1 MLVSLDICLFRTES
15 HENLP
20 IEYYETRFIDIRGY
34 QQQVI
39 AKPVLQHCSQDTA
52 VLQAIKTLIRW
63 PTMVEGLASTPWDTR
78 SAWPDAGIKNRSNVS
93 KSCPK
98 RRSNNF
104 DITLFFKISQR
115 SSHIIWATFVRKLV
129 AKRYQNSPIWSHCHA
144 WPLTIGTLTLWPSL
158 FIQKHTRDNTP
169 LSLSL
174 SLSLFHFRYFNQCD
188 QIID

>member
-52 VLQAIKTLIRW
+52 ALQAIKFLIRW
-63 PTMVEGLASTPWDTR
+63 TTLVEGLASTPWDTR
-78 SAWPDAGIKNRSNVS
+78 SAWPDTGIKNRSNVS

-104 DITLFFKISQR
+104 DITLFFKISQK

-158 FIQKHTRDNTP
+158 FIQKHTRDNT
-169 LSLSL
+169 SLSL
-174 SLSLFHFRYFNQCD
+174 SHFRYFNQCD

>member
-1 MLVSLDICLFRTES
+1 MLVSLDSCLFRTES

-52 VLQAIKTLIRW
+52 ALQAIKFLIRW
-63 PTMVEGLASTPWDTR
+63 TTLVEGLASTPWDTR
-78 SAWPDAGIKNRSNVS
+78 SAWPDTGIKNRSNVS

-104 DITLFFKISQR
+104 DITLFFKISQK

-144 WPLTIGTLTLWPSL
+144 WPLTIGTLTYTVTVSFHSEAHQRQYPSL
-158 FIQKHTRDNTP
+158 SFSF
-169 LSLSL
+169 SLSL
-174 SLSLFHFRYFNQCD
+174 SSTLGTSTSVTR
-188 QIID
+188 